1 MKAKVESQRLLL
13 DLNSIDQSIS
23 KLDYQKKNHPQLMKI
38 TELTARVPSIEASI
52 VENDSLITETK
63 KEVSKA
69 EIDVENISKRVQKDK
84 ERLSSSDTSAKDLT
98 QLQHEIGTLESK
110 QKELEEVQIEFLEKV
125 EDLEHKKRGLQDIL
139 AQLKYEISSLNTL
152 IKNDFSKANNEITVF
167 ATKRNQVISKI
178 DKPLAELYEKIRLE
192 HGIGAGLF
200 IHGSCSTC
208 QLQISSA
215 EIDKI
220 NALDSE
226 EVIRCENCRGI
237 LVRNW

>member
-38 TELTARVPSIEASI
+38 TELTSRVPSIESSI
-52 VENDSLITETK
+52 VEKEPQITETK

-84 ERLSSSDTSAKDLT
+84 ERLSSNETSAKDLT

-125 EDLEHKKRGLQDIL
+125 EDLDEFADL
-139 AQLKYEISSLNTL
+139 
-152 IKNDFSKANNEITVF
+152 DFGDTDESN
-167 ATKRNQVISKI
+167 
-178 DKPLAELYEKIRLE
+178 
-192 HGIGAGLF
+192 
-200 IHGSCSTC
+200 
-208 QLQISSA
+208 
-215 EIDKI
+215 
-220 NALDSE
+220 LDLL
-226 EVIRCENCRGI
+226 G
-237 LVRNW
+237 

>member
-52 VENDSLITETK
+52 VENDSQITETK

-84 ERLSSSDTSAKDLT
+84 ERLASSETSAKDLT
-98 QLQHEIGTLESK
+98 QIQHEIGTLESK

-125 EDLEHKKRGLQDIL
+125 EDLEHKKRGLQEIL
-139 AQLKYEISSLNTL
+139 EQVKAEISKLNTS
-152 IKNDFSKANNEITVF
+152 IKADF
-167 ATKRNQVISKI
+167 
-178 DKPLAELYEKIRLE
+178 EKQI
-192 HGIGAGLF
+192 IGLK
-200 IHGSCSTC
+200 
-208 QLQISSA
+208 
-215 EIDKI
+215 E
-220 NALDSE
+220 
-226 EVIRCENCRGI
+226 RMR
-237 LVRNW
+237 

>member
-52 VENDSLITETK
+52 VENDSQIIETK

-84 ERLSSSDTSAKDLT
+84 ERLASSETSAKDLT
-98 QLQHEIGTLESK
+98 QIQHEIGTLDSK

-125 EDLEHKKRGLQDIL
+125 EDLEHKKRGLQEIVEQVK
-139 AQLKYEISSLNTL
+139 AEISELNIA
-152 IKNDFSKANNEITVF
+152 IKADFEKANKEIVTF
-167 ATKRNQVISKI
+167 STERLTVISKVEK
-178 DKPLAELYEKIRLE
+178 DLLDLYEKIRSE

-200 IHGSCSTC
+200 SHGTCNSC
-208 QLQISSA
+208 QIQISPS
-215 EIDKI
+215 EINSI
-220 NALDSE
+220 NSTDPE
-226 EVIRCENCRGI
+226 EVIRCENCRCI
-237 LVRNW
+237 LVRN

>member
-38 TELTARVPSIEASI
+38 TELTGRLPSIEASI
-52 VENDSLITETK
+52 VENDSQITETK

-84 ERLSSSDTSAKDLT
+84 ERLSSSETSAKDLT
-98 QLQHEIGTLESK
+98 QIQHEIGTLESK

-125 EDLEHKKRGLQDIL
+125 EDLEHKKRGLQEIL
-139 AQLKYEISSLNTL
+139 DQLKAEISELNTS
-152 IKNDFSKANNEITVF
+152 IKADFDKANQEIANF
-167 ATKRNQVISKI
+167 ATERQIVVGKI
-178 DKPLAELYEKIRLE
+178 DNELIALYEKIRTE

-200 IHGSCSTC
+200 SQGTCNSC
-208 QLQISSA
+208 QIQISPS
-215 EIDKI
+215 EINNI
-220 NALDSE
+220 NATDPE
-226 EVIRCENCRGI
+226 EIVRCENCRCV
-237 LVRNW
+237 LVRN